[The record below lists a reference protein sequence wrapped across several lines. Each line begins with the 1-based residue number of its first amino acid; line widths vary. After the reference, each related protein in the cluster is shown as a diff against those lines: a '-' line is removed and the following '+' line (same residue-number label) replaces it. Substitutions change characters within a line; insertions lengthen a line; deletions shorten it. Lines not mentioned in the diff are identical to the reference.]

1 MILRP
6 LNEEGRARQAA
17 GHAQQAQGARKTN
30 TQLTGVCGISSG
42 PGDWTRSM
50 PWRSP
55 GDAPVLGSGCG
66 VAGGGLVFNNNGG
79 WPATGAPT
87 PHSQRHRVVPE
98 TPFG

>member
-1 MILRP
+1 
-6 LNEEGRARQAA
+6 
-17 GHAQQAQGARKTN
+17 
-30 TQLTGVCGISSG
+30 
-42 PGDWTRSM
+42 M